1 MTIVL
6 WILAIVLIAVG
17 VAGTVL
23 PAIPGATMVFGGI
36 ALAAWA
42 DGFTRIPVWV
52 VVVVGVLAALTW
64 VIDLAAAAAG
74 AKRMGASPWAIFGAA
89 VGTIVGIFTGFVG
102 LLFLPLAGAAL
113 GEYLAKR
120 DLRRAGQVGVATWL
134 GLLIGTAAKV
144 AIVFAM
150 LGFFVGALLIG

>member
-1 MTIVL
+1 MSVVL
-6 WILAIVLIAVG
+6 WVFAVALMAIG

-23 PAIPGATMVFGGI
+23 PALPGATLVFGGI
-36 ALAAWA
+36 ALAAWV

-52 VVVVGVLAALTW
+52 VVIAGILAAITW
-64 VIDLAAAAAG
+64 AIDFGAAAAG
-74 AKRMGASPWAIFGAA
+74 AKRVGASPWAVVGAA
-89 VGTIVGIFTGFVG
+89 VGTVAGVFTGLVG

-113 GEYLAKR
+113 GEYLARR

-134 GLLIGTAAKV
+134 ALLIGTAAKV

-150 LGFFVGALLIG
+150 IGLFVLALVF

>member
-1 MTIVL
+1 MTALL
-6 WILAIVLIAVG
+6 WILAVLLIVVG
-17 VAGTVL
+17 VVGTVL
-23 PAIPGATMVFGGI
+23 PAIPGATLVFGGI

-42 DGFTRIPVWV
+42 DGFARIPVWV
-52 VVVVGVLAALTW
+52 VVIAGVLAALTW
-64 VIDLAAAAAG
+64 VIDIAASAAG
-74 AKRMGASPWAIFGAA
+74 AKRAGASPWAVAGAA
-89 VGTIVGIFTGFVG
+89 VGTVAGIFTGFVG

-120 DLRRAGQVGVATWL
+120 DLRRAGTVGFATWL

-150 LGFFVGALLIG
+150 IGMFVAALLIG

>member
-1 MTIVL
+1 MTALL
-6 WILAIVLIAVG
+6 WFFAFALIAIGIVG
-17 VAGTVL
+17 TIL
-23 PAIPGATMVFGGI
+23 PALPGATLVFGGI

-52 VVVVGVLAALTW
+52 VVVAGVLAALTW
-64 VIDLAAAAAG
+64 VIDIAAAAAG
-74 AKRMGASPWAIFGAA
+74 AKRVGASPWALVGAG
-89 VGTIVGIFTGFVG
+89 VGTIAGIFNGFVG

-113 GEYLAKR
+113 GEYLARR
-120 DLRRAGQVGVATWL
+120 DLRRAGQVGLATWL

-150 LGFFVGALLIG
+150 VGLLVGALLIG

>member
-1 MTIVL
+1 MT
-6 WILAIVLIAVG
+6 AIFWVFAGLMMAIG
-17 VAGTVL
+17 VAGTIL

-52 VVVVGVLAALTW
+52 VVVTGLLAALTW
-64 VIDLAAAAAG
+64 VIDFMAAAAG
-74 AKRMGASPWAIFGAA
+74 ARRAGASAWAVVGAA
-89 VGTIVGIFTGFVG
+89 VGTIAGIFTGFVG
-102 LLFLPLAGAAL
+102 LIFLPLVGAAL
-113 GEYLAKR
+113 GEFAAKR
-120 DLRRAGQVGVATWL
+120 DILRAGKVGVATWL

-150 LGFFVGALLIG
+150 LGLFAVALLF

>member
-1 MTIVL
+1 MTAVL
-6 WILAIVLIAVG
+6 WVLAGLMMAVG

-42 DGFTRIPVWV
+42 DGFARIPVWV
-52 VVVVGVLAALTW
+52 VVVTGLLAALTW
-64 VIDLAAAAAG
+64 VIDFMAAAAG
-74 AKRMGASPWAIFGAA
+74 AKRVGASGWAVVGAA
-89 VGTIVGIFTGFVG
+89 VGTLAGIFTGFVG
-102 LLFLPLAGAAL
+102 LVFLPLAGAAL
-113 GEYLAKR
+113 GEFAAKR
-120 DLRRAGQVGVATWL
+120 DLIRAGKVGIATWL

-150 LGFFVGALLIG
+150 LGLFAVALVF

>member
-1 MTIVL
+1 MTAVM
-6 WILAIVLIAVG
+6 WVVAVMMMAVG
-17 VAGTVL
+17 VAGTIL

-52 VVVVGVLAALTW
+52 VVVAGLLAALTW
-64 VIDLAAAAAG
+64 VIDFMAAAAG
-74 AKRMGASPWAIFGAA
+74 AKRVGASGWAVVGAA

-102 LLFLPLAGAAL
+102 LIFLPLAGAAL
-113 GEYLAKR
+113 GEFAAKR
-120 DLRRAGQVGVATWL
+120 DLIRAGKVGVATWL

-150 LGFFVGALLIG
+150 LGLFAIALVF

>member
-1 MTIVL
+1 MT
-6 WILAIVLIAVG
+6 AIFWVFAGLMMAIG
-17 VAGTVL
+17 VAGTIL

-52 VVVVGVLAALTW
+52 VIVTGLLAALTW
-64 VIDLAAAAAG
+64 VIDFMAAAAG
-74 AKRMGASPWAIFGAA
+74 AKRAGASGWAVVGAA
-89 VGTIVGIFTGFVG
+89 VGTAAGIFTGFVG
-102 LLFLPLAGAAL
+102 LIFLPLVGAAL
-113 GEYLAKR
+113 GEFAAKR
-120 DLRRAGQVGVATWL
+120 DLIRAGKVGIATWL

-150 LGFFVGALLIG
+150 LGLFAVALLF